1 MEDIKCDLQVAVSW
15 AVIANTSLKN
25 VHSFS
30 ANKLVFGK
38 NQNFP
43 NICDDLLPALEN
55 KTKEIVAKNLNV
67 LHLTMQN
74 YINSLKA
81 SSWAGPAMVIG
92 QDGQQKLIKY
102 HSRYTRVHFL
112 LI

>member
-15 AVIANTSLKN
+15 GLSANTSLKN

-30 ANKLVFGK
+30 AKKLVFGK

-55 KTKEIVAKNLNV
+55 KRTKEIVAKNLNV

-74 YINSLKA
+74 YIKSLKA

-92 QDGQQKLIKY
+92 QDGQ
-102 HSRYTRVHFL
+102 
-112 LI
+112 